1 MRTESRADPVAVSD
15 GAIQLPTLRHAPGG
29 AAYRSRTIGARI
41 LDLEMHKVRPYPS
54 GYGPFGS
61 SRLKLLNIGQ
71 PAMSS
76 GKGRFAAGFC
86 SFMWAGLIPYS
97 PHGEEP
103 KHPKKARQPPK
114 IEDAKFQGVEA

>member
-1 MRTESRADPVAVSD
+1 
-15 GAIQLPTLRHAPGG
+15 
-29 AAYRSRTIGARI
+29 
-41 LDLEMHKVRPYPS
+41 MHKVRPYPS